1 MSIQNV
7 TEKVERWGV
16 FELTLKGPEG
26 GNPFLDVNFDAEFRY
41 RGRAVMMGGFYDGDG
56 IYKVRFMPDTEGY
69 WTYTTKSGCVELN
82 GITGSFLV
90 LHRVQTIMALYV

>member
-16 FELTLKGPEG
+16 FELTPKDRGRQSFPLE
-26 GNPFLDVNFDAEFRY
+26 VNFDAEFRY

-69 WTYTTKSGCVELN
+69 
-82 GITGSFLV
+82 
-90 LHRVQTIMALYV
+90 